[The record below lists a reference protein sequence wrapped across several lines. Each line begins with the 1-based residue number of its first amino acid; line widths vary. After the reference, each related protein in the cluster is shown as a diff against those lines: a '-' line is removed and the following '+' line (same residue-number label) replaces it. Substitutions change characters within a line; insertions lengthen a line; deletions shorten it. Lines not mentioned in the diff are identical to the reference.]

1 MINARKDKGL
11 AFLLGLL
18 NLAGVAGLE
27 PATIGFGD
35 RCSTNWN
42 YTPVDEGHYAKT
54 SEKGKALFQQMPLTA
69 AFSAKLATVIIQK
82 LNYLTATV
90 EHSGKSH

>member
-1 MINARKDKGL
+1 M
-11 AFLLGLL
+11 
-18 NLAGVAGLE
+18 AGVAGLE

-54 SEKGKALFQQMPLTA
+54 PLKGKALFYTIGSSEAFLVTYNESNYNMLVNHPINRPAVPVLTLTFSQPLNTPST
-69 AFSAKLATVIIQK
+69 FSNDT
-82 LNYLTATV
+82 N
-90 EHSGKSH
+90 

>member
-1 MINARKDKGL
+1 MQKDKGL

-35 RCSTNWN
+35 R
-42 YTPVDEGHYAKT
+42 EKT
-54 SEKGKALFQQMPLTA
+54 KCC
-69 AFSAKLATVIIQK
+69 
-82 LNYLTATV
+82 
-90 EHSGKSH
+90 